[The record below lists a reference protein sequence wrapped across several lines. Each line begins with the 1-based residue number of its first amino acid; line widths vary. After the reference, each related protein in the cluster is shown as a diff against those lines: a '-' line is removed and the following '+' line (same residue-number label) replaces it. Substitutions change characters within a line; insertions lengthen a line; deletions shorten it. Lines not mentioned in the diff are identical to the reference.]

1 MMRIRQLAVLALPI
15 LFASTLRAAA
25 PETPLVDAVKRTD
38 VPAVRALVQ
47 KRVDVNAAA
56 IDGSTALHWA
66 VQKDALELVDLLIGA
81 GANIKAENRF
91 HVTPL
96 SLACTNGN
104 FAIVERLLKA
114 GADPNTTLPGGE
126 TALLTA
132 ARTGRPEVIKALVAY
147 GADPNARESARGQT
161 PLMWAAAEGNVAA
174 IKVLVEAGADINA
187 RTGSTA
193 AAAPAGRG
201 GRPAPNGGGVF
212 TGAVGGAEP
221 TAAAAAR
228 PSFTALLFAVQ
239 LGRMESVKALVES
252 GASVNDTLPDGTSAL
267 VLATQNGNW
276 ELGAYLIDRGADVNA
291 QKQGF
296 NALHQVSRI
305 RRTNIGFMPPP
316 IGSGTISSLDLVK
329 KLLASGININARM
342 TRDFRDG
349 YRNRLNRVGAT
360 AFLLASKNVDTE
372 LMKLLLA
379 AGADP
384 KLPNADQTTPLM
396 VAAGVDL
403 WNPGEDGGTTPES
416 EPEALEAVKML
427 VALGNDINAVNDRGE
442 TPLHGAAYRGGNTI
456 IQYLVDQGAK
466 LDVRS
471 KQGWTPWTIAN
482 GVFYSLF
489 FKEQRATADFLGKL
503 MADRG
508 ISTEGMADNGRTCFD
523 CGRNNR
529 LLRDANGS
537 RIAQPT
543 PDFVPR
549 TDDDKP
555 SDAKPTPK

>member
-1 MMRIRQLAVLALPI
+1 
-15 LFASTLRAAA
+15 
-25 PETPLVDAVKRTD
+25 
-38 VPAVRALVQ
+38 
-47 KRVDVNAAA
+47 
-56 IDGSTALHWA
+56 
-66 VQKDALELVDLLIGA
+66 
-81 GANIKAENRF
+81 
-91 HVTPL
+91 
-96 SLACTNGN
+96 
-104 FAIVERLLKA
+104 
-114 GADPNTTLPGGE
+114 
-126 TALLTA
+126 
-132 ARTGRPEVIKALVAY
+132 
-147 GADPNARESARGQT
+147 
-161 PLMWAAAEGNVAA
+161 
-174 IKVLVEAGADINA
+174 
-187 RTGSTA
+187 
-193 AAAPAGRG
+193 
-201 GRPAPNGGGVF
+201 
-212 TGAVGGAEP
+212 
-221 TAAAAAR
+221 
-228 PSFTALLFAVQ
+228 
-239 LGRMESVKALVES
+239 MESVQALVES
-252 GASVNDTLPDGTSAL
+252 GASVNDSLPDGTSAL

-276 ELGAYLIDRGADVNA
+276 ELGAYLIDQGADVNA
-291 QKQGF
+291 QKPGF
-296 NALHQVSRI
+296 NALHQISRI

-316 IGSGTISSLDLVK
+316 PGTGTISSLELVK
-329 KLLASGININARM
+329 KLIAKGIDINARM

-372 LMKLLLA
+372 LMKVLLA

-442 TPLHGAAYRGGNTI
+442 TALHGAAYRGGNTI

-489 FKEQRATADFLGKL
+489 FKEQRATADYLAKL
-503 MADRG
+503 MGDRG

-529 LLRDANGS
+529 VLRDASGS
-537 RIAQPT
+537 RVVQPT

-549 TDDDKP
+549 TAEEDAKP
-555 SDAKPTPK
+555 DDAKPTETKPKP